1 MNELDLINI
10 ITEIVKRCI
19 DSNPNFNEWEKAY
32 RKAYEDEIK
41 EFAKQYY
48 HSREQ
53 NRNGGINSG
62 QY

>member
-10 ITEIVKRCI
+10 IAEIVKKCI
-19 DSNPNFNEWEKAY
+19 DNNPNFDEWEKAY

-48 HSREQ
+48 YSLEQ
-53 NRNGGINSG
+53 TRNKGINSG